1 MNILNRIAAIT
12 IAAASLLAAGCGGGG
27 GGGSDAGSNPPGE
40 PPPPPSGGITRTGFA
55 VAIGPITGFGSVWVN
70 GVRYVTDGETTY
82 IKDGVEVAEQAEFEV
97 GEMVVIKGGIDDN
110 NVNATADVVESNDI
124 VEGPVSSHD
133 TVASQIVVL
142 GQTVQISATTS
153 VDDSCPADLTT
164 VPAVEIYGTVDANGV
179 IDASRVECRDGTWDG
194 VMEINGIATNVT
206 ATTFEINGFSI
217 DYSNAILDDSFPT
230 AGVISENDPVEAKGD
245 SLNGNTLEAD
255 SVEYKGNRFEDNEGD
270 HIEVEGFITRFQS
283 ATDFDVSGIPVT
295 TLESTTYEGG
305 SVGSLA
311 PNLKVEVE
319 GEFDSN
325 GVLNATKVEIKAATA
340 IRVTGALD
348 SVSGNTLVVLGITV
362 NTSATVTRFEDKR
375 DPRVDP
381 MNVGD
386 LNTADYVEIRGQEQ
400 PPGQITAMIVERDD
414 PDTRTE
420 LRGFVETGGKSE
432 PNLTVLGVTIVTN
445 GSTQYRD
452 SRGSSEVG
460 MSSAEFWAAV
470 QEGSL
475 VDARGAETETTT
487 LTATE
492 VALESE

>member
-1 MNILNRIAAIT
+1 MNILTRIAAIT
-12 IAAASLLAAGCGGGG
+12 IASASLLAAGCGGGG
-27 GGGSDAGSNPPGE
+27 GGGGSDNGSNPP
-40 PPPPPSGGITRTGFA
+40 PPPPDGGITRTGVA
-55 VAIGPITGFGSVWVN
+55 VAVGPITGFGSVIVN
-70 GVRYVTDGETTY
+70 GVTYETDGETTY
-82 IKDGVEVAEQAEFEV
+82 LKDGVEVFDQAEFEV
-97 GEMVVIKGGIDDN
+97 GEVVVVQGSIDDN
-110 NVNATADVVESNDI
+110 NSNATADSVASNDI

-133 TVASQIVVL
+133 TVANQIVVL

-153 VDDSCPADLTT
+153 IDDSCPADLTT

-179 IDASRVECRDGTWDG
+179 IEASRVDCRDGTWDG

-206 ATTFEINGFSI
+206 ATTFQINGFSI
-217 DYSNAILDDSFPT
+217 DYSNAVLDDSFPT
-230 AGVISENDPVEAKGD
+230 AGVISENDPVEAKGN
-245 SLNGNTLEAD
+245 SLDGNTLEAD
-255 SVEYKGNRFEDNEGD
+255 RVEYKGNRFEDNEGD

-295 TLESTTYEGG
+295 TLDSTTYEGG
-305 SVGSLA
+305 SAGSLG
-311 PNLKVEVE
+311 PNLKVEVD
-319 GEFDSN
+319 GEFDAN
-325 GVLNATKVEIKAATA
+325 GVLNATKVEIKTATA

-362 NTSATVTRFEDKR
+362 NTSATVTRFEDKS
-375 DPRVDP
+375 DADVDP

-386 LNTADYVEIRGQEQ
+386 LNAGDYLEIRGQEQ
-400 PPGQITAMIVERDD
+400 PPGEITAMIVERDD
-414 PDTRTE
+414 TDTRTE

-452 SRGSSEVG
+452 SRGSSEVA

-475 VDARGAETETTT
+475 VDARGTETETTT

-492 VALESE
+492 VALESQ